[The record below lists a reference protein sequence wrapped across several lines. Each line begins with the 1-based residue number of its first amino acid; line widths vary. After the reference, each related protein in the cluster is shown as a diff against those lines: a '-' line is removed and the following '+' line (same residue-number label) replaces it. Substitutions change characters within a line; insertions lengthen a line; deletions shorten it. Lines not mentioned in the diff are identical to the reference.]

1 MLVRNNINFFV
12 LHANLCTDETPFF
25 SHVNCQKVL
34 GFCLVTAME
43 LSQQVS
49 NISVFVE
56 SPCRTRVSKVS
67 RVRSVILLEFT
78 LSVETIKDA

>member
-1 MLVRNNINFFV
+1 ML
-12 LHANLCTDETPFF
+12 HSNLCTDETPFF
-25 SHVNCQKVL
+25 PRKFPKGIL

-43 LSQQVS
+43 LLQQVS

-56 SPCRTRVSKVS
+56 SPCRTGVSKVS